1 MTSPAATTAA
11 QRAVQIAR
19 QMLLKSP
26 LYLDTET
33 TGLSQTDE
41 IVEIGIVDDNGETV
55 FEALVRP
62 SQPIPAEASR
72 VHHITDEMVR
82 TARPW
87 PILWTQLKPLLTGRV
102 LGIYNS
108 EFDKRM
114 MKQSMERYR
123 LPWNEQFQDV
133 DIMRLFADY
142 RSEWDSRKGGYR
154 YFKLED
160 AGRFFEIS
168 LPNAHRAT
176 ADTLLTRAVLH
187 CMAGQPY

>member
-11 QRAVQIAR
+11 QRAVQSAR

-176 ADTLLTRAVLH
+176 ADTLLTRELLLFISK
-187 CMAGQPY
+187 G